1 MRDWTAL
8 ERALTAQKGKVN
20 HVVNV
25 LLVRLVSIWCPFPTG
40 VLDNEL
46 ILTSSRRRRR
56 RPQPTLPVN
65 LADDRNGEVS
75 LIALVACHVRS
86 GQGYT
91 EALTASAEMSGCQGR
106 RWVLCLSGAVV
117 WPVCPPRVCAR
128 LRVMRLS
135 RAVAW

>member
-1 MRDWTAL
+1 M
-8 ERALTAQKGKVN
+8 N

-25 LLVRLVSIWCPFPTG
+25 LLARMVSIWCPFPTG

-91 EALTASAEMSGCQGR
+91 EALTASAEMSREAVGS
-106 RWVLCLSGAVV
+106 VPMCLSGAV
-117 WPVCPPRVCAR
+117 WPVPGRLVCAR